1 MRLTKRLVLMTVA
14 TFALAMPAAA
24 ADMIGNCEVSGAK
37 GSMAI
42 AAPAK
47 AGQFTVG
54 VSLPAPIWWNG
65 DTPESI
71 KDGMEYCMAAEI
83 AWRAGFD
90 KLEVVNLGWDAMIS
104 GQTTGWDMAM
114 SEISI
119 TEDRKKV
126 HDFSIPYFSS
136 DIGIITTAAIPV
148 DVKNLKAAKIGVQA
162 GTTGAAF
169 VTDKLGIAEPQTYPE
184 LGEMFAALRAGSIDA
199 AVTDTSITLAEEV
212 ATGGKSVVIGQ
223 FKTGET
229 YGAIYPKGNANN
241 ADIDK
246 ILQSMIDDG
255 TIAKLGTKYL
265 ASAWGKDPA
274 TIPYLETAE

>member
-1 MRLTKRLVLMTVA
+1 MTFSKRLFLA
-14 TFALAMPAAA
+14 TAAA
-24 ADMIGNCEVSGAK
+24 CIFAAPAMAGDMIGNCEVSGAK

-90 KLEVVNLGWDAMIS
+90 KLEVVNLGWDAMIA

-126 HDFSIPYFSS
+126 HDFSISYFSS
-136 DIGIITTAAIPV
+136 DIGVITSAAIPV

-169 VTDKLGIAEPQTYPE
+169 AVDKLGIAEPQTYPDQ
-184 LGEMFAALRAGSIDA
+184 GEMFAALRSGAVETLFGDDLRIVYWLSGSASGGCCKALDGAYVDREFFSRNLAFLTRRDDQDLVQGLDYALDRLQEKGISGEVFSRYLPAG
-199 AVTDTSITLAEEV
+199 L
-212 ATGGKSVVIGQ
+212 
-223 FKTGET
+223 
-229 YGAIYPKGNANN
+229 
-241 ADIDK
+241 
-246 ILQSMIDDG
+246 
-255 TIAKLGTKYL
+255 
-265 ASAWGKDPA
+265 W
-274 TIPYLETAE
+274 